1 MRRRFKGAG
10 EDLFSAVSSTPSAGN
25 VEVATKESV
34 KLIGSPLVKET
45 EAWLAARAT
54 TLGNLFAS
62 ERAAEYV
69 AILRAF
75 AQFRAGHEP
84 EPLHEDLARVVC
96 GEDASNEDEALFK
109 SDLRQLKDWQLVTE
123 RIEKERLRGYRDTRR
138 TKFRYRLCDDAVAF
152 VAWIENR
159 CTQDLNPED
168 GSATRHLLDRQC
180 ELLHELCRRM
190 RKVVPAKV
198 DYETAVDV
206 LYRIEQMRLCVEATA
221 RALQTLN
228 LRLLS
233 FGADTFSAEEAK
245 DVVGELGVF
254 LERFGRRF
262 GPLRTEIVADL
273 VDLRRESLLPRW
285 RACVER
291 MREETAKLRHI
302 VSGRIP
308 DVDATLAD
316 AAVFYGEEGRL
327 VELMGRVVESA
338 RKVWG
343 RLNAKLREL
352 ERRNHRLEDVQA
364 RLADFTRLGEDE
376 VPFEWMRRLLEGA
389 AMRGDAQIRPGGE
402 KSRPPLPKRTAKVK
416 TARAVTWITPRQV
429 GEKTNILSIAE
440 ARAERMRDWMER
452 RGIMPDEKTPRCLSS
467 GTFEKFED
475 FANIM
480 RLVQTLCLG
489 NGEKA
494 SRHLG
499 VACEP
504 RAERVCIAT
513 GESSLTL
520 DDLALVRTQSPAR
533 MES

>member
-1 MRRRFKGAG
+1 MRRKCKGAG
-10 EDLFSAVSSTPSAGN
+10 EDLFSLVSSALGARH
-25 VEVATKESV
+25 VEAAPTEPV

-45 EAWLAARAT
+45 EALLVARAT
-54 TLGNLFAS
+54 TLGSLFAS

-75 AQFRAGHEP
+75 ARFRAGHEP

-96 GEDASNEDEALFK
+96 GEDASNEDETLFK
-109 SDLRQLKDWQLVTE
+109 SDLRQLKDWRLVTE

-152 VAWIENR
+152 VAWLEDR
-159 CTQDLNPED
+159 RTQDLNPED
-168 GSATRHLLDRQC
+168 GSATRHLLDQQC
-180 ELLHELCRRM
+180 ALLHELCRRM
-190 RKVVPAKV
+190 RKILPAKV
-198 DYETAVDV
+198 DYETAGDV

-221 RALQTLN
+221 RTLQMLN

-233 FGADTFSAEEAK
+233 FGADTFNAEEAK
-245 DVVGELGVF
+245 EVVGELGAF

-273 VDLRRESLLPRW
+273 VDLRRESQLPRW

-291 MREETAKLRHI
+291 MREEAAKFRHI
-302 VSGRIP
+302 ASVRIP
-308 DVDATLAD
+308 DVEVTLAD
-316 AAVFYGEEGRL
+316 AAAFYGEEGRL

-364 RLADFTRLGEDE
+364 RLTDFARLDEEE
-376 VPFEWMRRLLEGA
+376 VPFEWMRRLLETA

-402 KSRPPLPKRTAKVK
+402 KSRPPLPKRAAKVK
-416 TARAVTWITPRQV
+416 TARAMTWITPRHV
-429 GEKTNILSIAE
+429 GEKANILSIAE
-440 ARAERMRDWMER
+440 ARAKRMLDWMEKR
-452 RGIMPDEKTPRCLSS
+452 RIMPGEKESKHLSS
-467 GTFEKFED
+467 GTFEDFDD

-480 RLVQTLCLG
+480 QLVQALRLG

-494 SRHLG
+494 RRYLDVVG
-499 VACEP
+499 EP
-504 RAERVCIAT
+504 LTERVCITAV
-513 GESSLTL
+513 ESSLTL
-520 DDLALVRTQSPAR
+520 DDLVLIRTQSFTR
-533 MES
+533 MKS